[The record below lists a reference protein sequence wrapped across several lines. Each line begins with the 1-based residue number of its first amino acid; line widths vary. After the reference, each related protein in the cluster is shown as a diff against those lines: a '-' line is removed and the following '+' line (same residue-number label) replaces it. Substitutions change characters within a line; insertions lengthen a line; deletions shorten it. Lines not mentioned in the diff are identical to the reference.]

1 MEDRELARKREITME
16 IERIK
21 SEGERMRLN
30 LDRGKKFLENARDEL
45 DDEQPRRTKELCRSL
60 ATDYLFDG
68 RAKTIEIQI
77 HPILKEMVKYTRKI
91 DRLEPPK
98 RGSSKQKEPTYE
110 KSVLFGGRTRRRLE
124 PQTALLDALKGEL
137 FPDLWPGLQE

>member
-1 MEDRELARKREITME
+1 ME

-21 SEGERMRLN
+21 NEGERMRLN
-30 LDRGKKFLENARDEL
+30 LERGKNFLENARDEF
-45 DDEQPRRTKELCRSL
+45 DDEQARRTKELCRSL

-77 HPILKEMVKYTRKI
+77 HPILREMVKYAGRI

-98 RGSSKQKEPTYE
+98 SGSRKQKEPTYE
-110 KSVLFGGRTRRRLE
+110 KSVLFGGRTRRPIE
-124 PQTALLDALKGEL
+124 PPASLLDALKGEL
-137 FPDLWPGLQE
+137 FPDLWPDGPEITSSAW